1 MTAAPQPVPAAAS
14 SRSRSP
20 ATAGTPAKSD
30 RVLRLIAAERLL
42 RGVVLV
48 AIGLVLITHAHTDW
62 TRTIEDFARSA
73 GFDPSGNGIQKLIAK
88 VRAISPN
95 RYVVF
100 GVVAIAYGLLE
111 GVEGYGLWRRRR
123 WAEYLTVVATSLLFI
138 PEIYELTKHATLLK
152 GAALVVN
159 AVIVAYLVWRLRRH
173 E

>member
-1 MTAAPQPVPAAAS
+1 MTAASQPLPAAAS
-14 SRSRSP
+14 SRTAP
-20 ATAGTPAKSD
+20 AAGAPAKSD
-30 RVLRLIAAERLL
+30 RLLRLIAAERLL
-42 RGVVLV
+42 RGVALV

-62 TRTIEDFARSA
+62 TRTIQDVARSA

-100 GVVAIAYGLLE
+100 GAVAIAYGILE

-123 WAEYLTVVATSLLFI
+123 WAEYLTVFATGLLFI

-152 GAALVVN
+152 VGALIVN
-159 AVIVAYLVWRLRRH
+159 AAIVAYLIWRLRH
-173 E
+173 NE